1 MAKFI
6 LKELSRYPIGAYG
19 DIIYRNAL
27 LYPDDIAFSYGQERL
42 SFSQFN
48 KNVNRLIHAIKSHG
62 AEKGDVLGI
71 LSWNCLEYTV
81 IYGAAMKGGF
91 IASPFNAR
99 LQADELDYLINY
111 SETRILFVGS
121 QLVDLV
127 NALRPRIPHVK
138 EFISIIAAAALNRTP
153 GVGRVFVGNMLGGLR
168 QIIEFGNEEQKKRF
182 LPRISKGEIGAIV
195 ITEPFAG
202 TDAAAQE
209 TAARLDGDHY
219 VLNGKKRYI
228 VSAGVADRYMVYART
243 SNDREDRRKYR
254 HLTAFIV
261 EKGTPG
267 FSVEKINEVIGFENI
282 QNGVLD
288 FKDVRV
294 PVANMLGQEGQGWPV
309 MTAGLN
315 FERTLICAQTAGWME
330 ELIRNTVPY
339 CQRRVQ
345 FGKPTISFVNNQ
357 FKIADLVSRLKIAR
371 LLTFYTAY
379 LWDLGWDITLE
390 SNMAK
395 VYNAESVMASSLDAI
410 QVMGGDGL
418 TPFYPLSAIMHVAKM
433 ENIAGGTME
442 ACRLVIQRTPMRQM
456 APECKQPV
464 RVVHEKL
471 GVPVPAAKA
480 PEKSKAMDADSLLK
494 VLAEDYRVNPGLHMN
509 RGDMLLRYDVTDEAL
524 DEVLLSLEQKELA
537 QLVGDKKGIALAK
550 ATYVGL
556 EQAFPKDHYKWF
568 PAWAT
573 GDRIF

>member
-1 MAKFI
+1 M
-6 LKELSRYPIGAYG
+6 EVYPWWTDEQKAFQEEMTAFVEEMMPRDAETRWKREFPWDIFKTIGEKGYTGAGVPKAYG
-19 DIIYRNAL
+19 
-27 LYPDDIAFSYGQERL
+27 GMGM
-42 SFSQFN
+42 
-48 KNVNRLIHAIKSHG
+48 G
-62 AEKGDVLGI
+62 A
-71 LSWNCLEYTV
+71 T
-81 IYGAAMKGGF
+81 GAC
-91 IASPFNAR
+91 
-99 LQADELDYLINY
+99 
-111 SETRILFVGS
+111 
-121 QLVDLV
+121 
-127 NALRPRIPHVK
+127 
-138 EFISIIAAAALNRTP
+138 IAAAAMNRIP
-153 GVGRVFVGNMLGGLR
+153 GPGRVYVGNMLGGLR
-168 QIIEFGNEEQKKRF
+168 QIIEFGDEEQKKRF

-195 ITEPFAG
+195 ITEPVAG
-202 TDAAAQE
+202 TDAASQAT
-209 TAARLDGDHY
+209 TARRDGDAY

-243 SNDREDRRKYR
+243 SEAPEDRRKYR

-261 EKGTPG
+261 EKGTSG

-294 PVANMLGQEGQGWPV
+294 PVSNRLGKEGEGWSV

-330 ELIRNTVPY
+330 ELLRNTVPY

-357 FKIADLVSRLKIAR
+357 FKVADLVSRLKIAR

-395 VYNAESVMASSLDAI
+395 VYNAEGVMASSLDAI

-418 TPFYPLSAIMHVAKM
+418 TPFYPLSAIMHVAKV

-442 ACRLVIQRTPMRQM
+442 ACRMVIHRTAMRQM
-456 APECKQPV
+456 AQELKQPR
-464 RVVHEKL
+464 RVIHQEL
-471 GVPVPAAKA
+471 GVPVPTAEAPPKA
-480 PEKSKAMDADSLLK
+480 DRVDEESLLE

-509 RGDMLLRYDVTDEAL
+509 REDMLLYFDVSHERL
-524 DEVLLSLEQKELA
+524 DEVLLSLEQKGWAL
-537 QLVGDKKGIALAK
+537 LNRDRKGIALAK
-550 ATYVGL
+550 ATYDGL
-556 EQAFPKDHYKWF
+556 ERAFPKDHYKWF
-568 PAWAT
+568 PDWAT
-573 GDRIF
+573 EDRIF